1 MRKDVVE
8 SSSTK
13 MKCIVPILIL
23 FFLSYSMAAQEPMRL
38 TAESSVASAIKGNKD
53 LVAARFLVQE
63 AEGRARGAGRLPN
76 PELETEVA
84 VGRDFEGR
92 VMAGVL
98 QRFPL
103 TGRLRLER
111 ELSDWDVRIA
121 GLEVG
126 EKEWQLAVATRKA
139 FYEFVAAREA
149 VAVSVR
155 QEDLAAAF
163 TKSLAEGVDAG
174 FRSKLDLQQ
183 AKLSEST
190 LHAKVGALRGLEMEA
205 SARLGECLGL
215 KADVAFYANESLTL
229 PRAIPEARPVAKRA
243 DLELAELLL
252 RSGETSVSL
261 SHASRWEDVGVGLFV
276 EGERFRDE
284 PTGVEPEAFA
294 GVKFQIPLPLWQNGS
309 GKVAEKIASRDRL
322 NARCESLRFHVQ
334 NQVLLK
340 HRILALRFRS
350 ATQYGDSVLSMAREH
365 IRESE
370 AAYAR
375 GEIDI
380 QAVFRARERL
390 GEIEFADIEARKAYF
405 LAYADWMGALGGSN
419 L

>member
-1 MRKDVVE
+1 MRKVVVE
-8 SSSTK
+8 SSSSE

-23 FFLSYSMAAQEPMRL
+23 FFLSYSLAAQGPMRL
-38 TAESSVASAIKGNKD
+38 TAESSVAFAIKGNKD

-155 QEDLAAAF
+155 QADLAAAF

-174 FRSKLDLQQ
+174 FRSKLDLQE

-190 LHAKVGALRGLEMEA
+190 LHAKVEALRVLEVEA

-215 KADVAFYANESLTL
+215 AADAAFEVNESLAL
-229 PRAIPEARPVAKRA
+229 PSSIPEARTPGKRA

-284 PTGVEPEAFA
+284 PTGIEPEAFA

-350 ATQYGDSVLSMAREH
+350 AEQYGDSFLSAAKEH
-365 IRESE
+365 ILESE

-375 GEIDI
+375 GELDI

-390 GEIEFADIEARKAYF
+390 GEIEFADIEARKSYF

>member
-1 MRKDVVE
+1 MRKDVFE
-8 SSSTK
+8 SFPSK
-13 MKCIVPILIL
+13 MKSVVPILIL

-38 TAESSVASAIKGNKD
+38 TAESSVAFAIKGNKE
-53 LVAARFLVQE
+53 LVTARFLVQE

-126 EKEWQLAVATRKA
+126 EKEWQMAVATRKA

-155 QEDLAAAF
+155 QADLAAAF

-190 LHAKVGALRGLEMEA
+190 LHAKVEALRVLEVEA

-215 KADVAFYANESLTL
+215 AADAALEVNESLAL
-229 PRAIPEARPVAKRA
+229 PSSIPEAKTAGKRA

-261 SHASRWEDVGVGLFV
+261 SHASRWEDVGVGLFI

-284 PTGVEPEAFA
+284 PTGIEPEALA

-340 HRILALRFRS
+340 HRILALRFLS
-350 ATQYGDSVLSMAREH
+350 AAQYGENVLSAAKEH

-375 GEIDI
+375 GELDI

-390 GEIEFADIEARKAYF
+390 GEIEFADIEARKSYF

>member
-1 MRKDVVE
+1 MRKDVFE
-8 SSSTK
+8 LCPSK
-13 MKCIVPILIL
+13 MKSVVPILIL

-38 TAESSVASAIKGNKD
+38 TAESSVAIAIKGNKE

-84 VGRDFEGR
+84 GGRDFEGR

-155 QEDLAAAF
+155 QADLAAAF

-190 LHAKVGALRGLEMEA
+190 LHAKVEALRVLEVEA

-215 KADVAFYANESLTL
+215 AADAALEVNESLAL
-229 PRAIPEARPVAKRA
+229 PSSIPEAKTAGKRA

-261 SHASRWEDVGVGLFV
+261 SHASRWEDVGVGLFI

-284 PTGVEPEAFA
+284 PTGIEPEALA

-350 ATQYGDSVLSMAREH
+350 AEQYGDSFLSAAKEH
-365 IRESE
+365 ILESE

-375 GEIDI
+375 GELDI

-390 GEIEFADIEARKAYF
+390 GEIEFDDIEARKSYF

>member
-1 MRKDVVE
+1 MRKVVVE
-8 SSSTK
+8 SSSSE

-23 FFLSYSMAAQEPMRL
+23 FFLSYSLAAQGPMRL
-38 TAESSVASAIKGNKD
+38 TAESSVAFAIKGNKD

-84 VGRDFEGR
+84 GGRDFEGR

-98 QRFPL
+98 QKFPL

-126 EKEWQLAVATRKA
+126 EKEWQLAVTTRKA

-155 QEDLAAAF
+155 QADLAAAF

-174 FRSKLDLQQ
+174 FRSKLDLQE

-215 KADVAFYANESLTL
+215 KADVAFDANESLTL
-229 PRAIPEARPVAKRA
+229 PSAIPEARPVAKRA

-284 PTGVEPEAFA
+284 PTGIEPEAFA

-322 NARCESLRFHVQ
+322 NARCEALRFHVQ

-350 ATQYGDSVLSMAREH
+350 ATQYGDNVLSMAREH

-405 LAYADWMGALGGSN
+405 LAYAEWMGALGGSN

>member
-1 MRKDVVE
+1 MRKDVFE
-8 SSSTK
+8 SFPSK
-13 MKCIVPILIL
+13 MKSVVPILIL
-23 FFLSYSMAAQEPMRL
+23 FFLSYSMAAQGPMRL
-38 TAESSVASAIKGNKD
+38 TAESSVAIAIKGNKE

-84 VGRDFEGR
+84 VGQDFEGR

-103 TGRLRLER
+103 TSRLRLER

-126 EKEWQLAVATRKA
+126 EKEWQLVVATRKA
-139 FYEFVAAREA
+139 FYELVAAREA
-149 VAVSVR
+149 VAVSGR
-155 QEDLAAAF
+155 QADLAAAF

-183 AKLSEST
+183 AKLSESI
-190 LHAKVGALRGLEMEA
+190 LHAKVEALRVLEVEA

-215 KADVAFYANESLTL
+215 AADAAFEVNESLAL
-229 PRAIPEARPVAKRA
+229 PSSIPEARTAGKRA

-261 SHASRWEDVGVGLFV
+261 SHASRWEDVGVGLFI

-284 PTGVEPEAFA
+284 PTGIEPEALA

-350 ATQYGDSVLSMAREH
+350 AAQYGENVLSAAREH

-375 GEIDI
+375 GELDI

-390 GEIEFADIEARKAYF
+390 GEIEFADIEARKSYF

>member
-1 MRKDVVE
+1 
-8 SSSTK
+8 
-13 MKCIVPILIL
+13 
-23 FFLSYSMAAQEPMRL
+23 MRL
-38 TAESSVASAIKGNKD
+38 TAESSVAIAIKGNKE

-84 VGRDFEGR
+84 GGRDFEGR

-126 EKEWQLAVATRKA
+126 EKEWQMAVATRKA

-155 QEDLAAAF
+155 QADLAAAF

-190 LHAKVGALRGLEMEA
+190 LHAKVEALRVLEVEA

-215 KADVAFYANESLTL
+215 AADAAFEVNESLAL
-229 PRAIPEARPVAKRA
+229 PSSIPEARTAGKRA

-284 PTGVEPEAFA
+284 PTGIEPEAFA

-350 ATQYGDSVLSMAREH
+350 AEQYGDSFLSAAKEH
-365 IRESE
+365 ILESE

-375 GEIDI
+375 GELDI

-390 GEIEFADIEARKAYF
+390 GEIEFADIEARKFYF
-405 LAYADWMGALGGSN
+405 LAYADWISALGGSN

>member
-1 MRKDVVE
+1 MLEDVLE
-8 SSSTK
+8 SYLSK
-13 MKCIVPILIL
+13 MKCNVPILIL
-23 FFLSYSMAAQEPMRL
+23 FFLSYSMAAQEPLRL
-38 TAESSVASAIKGNKD
+38 TAESSVALALKGNKE

-63 AEGRARGAGRLPN
+63 AEGRARGVGRLPN

-84 VGRDFEGR
+84 GGRDLEGR

-98 QRFPL
+98 QKFPL

-111 ELSDWDVRIA
+111 ELSGLDVRIA
-121 GLEVG
+121 GLEVD

-149 VAVSVR
+149 FAVSGR
-155 QEDLAAAF
+155 QADLAEAF
-163 TKSLAEGVDAG
+163 TKSLAEGVDTG
-174 FRSKLDLQQ
+174 FRSKLDLQE

-190 LHAKVGALRGLEMEA
+190 LHAKVEALRGLEMEA
-205 SARLGECLGL
+205 SARLSECLGL
-215 KADVAFYANESLTL
+215 RADAKFVVNESLNL
-229 PRAIPEARPVAKRA
+229 PRSIPEARPAGKRS

-252 RSGETSVSL
+252 RSGETGVSL
-261 SHASRWEDVGVGLFV
+261 SQATRWEDVGVGLFV
-276 EGERFRDE
+276 EGERFRDN
-284 PTGVEPEAFA
+284 PTGIEPETLA

-309 GKVAEKIASRDRL
+309 GKVAEKIASRHRL
-322 NARCESLRFHVQ
+322 NARCESLRFQVQ

-340 HRILALRFRS
+340 YRILALRFRS
-350 ATQYGDSVLSMAREH
+350 AAQYGNNVLSAAREH

-375 GEIDI
+375 GELSI

-390 GEIEFADIEARKAYF
+390 GEIEFTDIEARKAYF

>member
-1 MRKDVVE
+1 
-8 SSSTK
+8 

-23 FFLSYSMAAQEPMRL
+23 FFLSYMMAGQEPMGL
-38 TAESSVASAIKGNKD
+38 TAESSVAFALKGNKE
-53 LVAARFLVQE
+53 LAAARFLVQE

-84 VGRDFEGR
+84 GGRDFEGR

-103 TGRLRLER
+103 TGRLRFER
-111 ELSDWDVRIA
+111 ELSGLDVRIA

-149 VAVSVR
+149 VAVSGR
-155 QEDLAAAF
+155 QADLAAAF
-163 TKSLAEGVDAG
+163 TKSLAEGVETG
-174 FRSKLDLQQ
+174 FRSKLDLQE

-190 LHAKVGALRGLEMEA
+190 LHAKVEALRGFEMEA
-205 SARLGECLGL
+205 SARLSECLGL
-215 KADVAFYANESLTL
+215 GADSAFAVNESLTL
-229 PRAIPEARPVAKRA
+229 PSSIPSARPAGKRA

-252 RSGETSVSL
+252 RSGETSISL
-261 SHASRWEDVGVGLFV
+261 SQATRWEDVGVGLFV
-276 EGERFRDE
+276 EGERFRDN
-284 PTGVEPEAFA
+284 PTGIEPEALA

-309 GKVAEKIASRDRL
+309 GKVAEKMASRDRL
-322 NARCESLRFHVQ
+322 NARCESLRFHVK

-340 HRILALRFRS
+340 HRILTLRFRS
-350 ATQYGDSVLSMAREH
+350 AAQYENNVLSAAREH

-375 GEIDI
+375 GELNI

-390 GEIEFADIEARKAYF
+390 GEIEFADIEARKSYF
-405 LAYADWMGALGGSN
+405 LAHADWMGALGGSN

>member
-1 MRKDVVE
+1 M
-8 SSSTK
+8 
-13 MKCIVPILIL
+13 VPILIL
-23 FFLSYSMAAQEPMRL
+23 LFLSYSMAAQEPLRL
-38 TAESSVASAIKGNKD
+38 TAESSVAFAIKGNKE
-53 LVAARFLVQE
+53 LLAARFLVQE
-63 AEGRARGAGRLPN
+63 AEGRARGTGRLPN
-76 PELETEVA
+76 PELETEAA

-103 TGRLRLER
+103 TGRLRFER
-111 ELSDWDVRIA
+111 ELSDLDVRIA
-121 GLEVG
+121 RLEVS
-126 EKEWQLAVATRKA
+126 EKEWQLGVATRKA
-139 FYEFVAAREA
+139 FYELVAAREA
-149 VAVSVR
+149 VAVCVS
-155 QEDLAAAF
+155 QADLAVAF

-174 FRSKLDLQQ
+174 FRSKLDLQE

-190 LHAKVGALRGLEMEA
+190 LHAKVESLRVLEMEA

-215 KADVAFYANESLTL
+215 AAESVFVVNESLTL
-229 PRAIPEARPVAKRA
+229 PGSIPEARPVGKRA

-261 SHASRWEDVGVGLFV
+261 SQATRWEDVGVGLFV
-276 EGERFRDE
+276 EGERFRDD
-284 PTGVEPEAFA
+284 PTGIEPEALA

-309 GKVAEKIASRDRL
+309 GKVAEKIASRQRL
-322 NARCESLRFHVQ
+322 NAQCESLRFHVR
-334 NQVLLK
+334 NQVLLN

-350 ATQYGDSVLSMAREH
+350 AEQFGSNVLSAARDH

-370 AAYAR
+370 TAYAR
-375 GEIDI
+375 GEVDI
-380 QAVFRARERL
+380 QSVFRARERL

-405 LAYADWMGALGGSN
+405 LAYAEWMGVLGRSN

>member
-1 MRKDVVE
+1 
-8 SSSTK
+8 

-23 FFLSYSMAAQEPMRL
+23 FFLSYMMAAQEPIGL
-38 TAESSVASAIKGNKD
+38 TAESSVAFALKGNKE

-63 AEGRARGAGRLPN
+63 AGGRARGAGRLPN

-84 VGRDFEGR
+84 GGRDFEGR

-103 TGRLRLER
+103 TGRLRFER
-111 ELSDWDVRIA
+111 ELSGLDVRIA

-149 VAVSVR
+149 VAVSGR
-155 QEDLAAAF
+155 QADLAAAF
-163 TKSLAEGVDAG
+163 TKSLAEGVETG
-174 FRSKLDLQQ
+174 FRSKLDLQE
-183 AKLSEST
+183 AKLSESS
-190 LHAKVGALRGLEMEA
+190 LHAKVEALRGFEMEA
-205 SARLGECLGL
+205 SARLSECLGL
-215 KADVAFYANESLTL
+215 GAESAFAVNESLTL
-229 PRAIPEARPVAKRA
+229 PSSIPSARPAGKRA
-243 DLELAELLL
+243 DLELAQLLL

-261 SHASRWEDVGVGLFV
+261 SQATRWEDVGVGLFV
-276 EGERFRDE
+276 EGERFRDN
-284 PTGVEPEAFA
+284 PTGIEPEALA

-309 GKVAEKIASRDRL
+309 GKVAEKMASRDRL
-322 NARCESLRFHVQ
+322 NARCESLRFQVQ

-350 ATQYGDSVLSMAREH
+350 AAQYGDSVLSAAREH
-365 IRESE
+365 ISESE

-375 GEIDI
+375 GELNI

-390 GEIEFADIEARKAYF
+390 VEIEFADIEARKSYF
-405 LAYADWMGALGGSN
+405 LAHADWMGALGGSN